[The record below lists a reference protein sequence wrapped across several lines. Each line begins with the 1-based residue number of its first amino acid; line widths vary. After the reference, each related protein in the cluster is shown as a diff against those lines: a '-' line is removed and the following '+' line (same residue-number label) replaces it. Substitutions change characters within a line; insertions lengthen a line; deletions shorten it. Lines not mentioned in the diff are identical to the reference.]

1 MKSLLALAVCL
12 ELCTTWVVS
21 LYVAESC
28 TSLEN
33 IALAE
38 EAIGHINAGRK
49 HGFKYA
55 LDRIE
60 NVQKQTQG
68 NTTYYL
74 DVDIRETKC
83 HVLSPKPLAE
93 CPIRPF
99 TEIKGDG
106 DCKIILDVSPGNPI
120 HLNGYKCDVT
130 PDSAKDVFEKC
141 PDCPHLI
148 SIVNEEV
155 THAAQ
160 VSVDKF
166 NKESTFTHR
175 FDLHEISRSTKGL
188 NSPVHV
194 EFVIKETTCSK
205 HTSACT
211 LNLLLNPIFGFCTS
225 TVIPSSVSE
234 EVFVNCDVEGN
245 KEKAA
250 IGIEGDGTVL
260 PATED
265 EGTVPPTME
274 GGTGTPAMEEGGT
287 APPAIQ
293 EECTSSPPIQDG
305 GTAPPA
311 LDELGTLTPP
321 IEHQTIVHEE
331 TDFLTPEEAAHLIQQ
346 GAQSTVPPKRKRSIN
361 DDSSESS
368 EELVYSPGK
377 PFVFPDLP
385 EDLTTCPGRHRFH
398 EDQ

>member
-55 LDRIE
+55 LDKIE
-60 NVQKQTQG
+60 NVQKQTQEG
-68 NTTYYL
+68 TTYYL
-74 DVDIRETKC
+74 DVEARETKC
-83 HVLSPKPLAE
+83 HVLSPKPLSE

-99 TEIKGDG
+99 TEVKGDG
-106 DCKIILDVSPGNPI
+106 DCKIILDVLPGKPI

-130 PDSAKDVFEKC
+130 PDSAEDVFEKC
-141 PDCPHLI
+141 PDCPYLVPI
-148 SIVNEEV
+148 TNEEV
-155 THAAQ
+155 IHAAR

-166 NKESTFTHR
+166 NTESTFTHR
-175 FDLHEISRSTKGL
+175 FDLYEISRSTKGF
-188 NSPVHV
+188 NSPVYI

-205 HTSACT
+205 HSAACT

-225 TVIPSSVSE
+225 TVIPGDVSE
-234 EVFVNCDVEGN
+234 EVFVTCEVEGSK

-250 IGIEGDGTVL
+250 IAIDGDGTVL
-260 PATED
+260 PATDD
-265 EGTVPPTME
+265 EGTVPPME
-274 GGTGTPAMEEGGT
+274 GATGSPAIEEGGT
-287 APPAIQ
+287 AHPTI
-293 EECTSSPPIQDG
+293 EEG
-305 GTAPPA
+305 GTASSPIHEGDTVPPA
-311 LDELGTLTPP
+311 LEELGTLTPP

-331 TDFLTPEEAAHLIQQ
+331 TEAEAAHPIQQ
-346 GAQSTVPPKRKRSIN
+346 VVQSTVPPKRKRSIIN
-361 DDSSESS
+361 ESSESS

-385 EDLTTCPGRHRFH
+385 ADLTTCPGRHRYR